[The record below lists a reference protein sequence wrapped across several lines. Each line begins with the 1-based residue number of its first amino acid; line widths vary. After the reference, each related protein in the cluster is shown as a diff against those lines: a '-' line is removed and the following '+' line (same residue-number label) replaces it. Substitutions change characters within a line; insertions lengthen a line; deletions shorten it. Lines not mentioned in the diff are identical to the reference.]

1 MTAGIGD
8 TGTVVA
14 VLIGTV
20 DAAEP
25 VDLAIETVAVG
36 KVKPVSGFHRR

>member
-20 DAAEP
+20 NSAEP
-25 VDLAIETVAVG
+25 VDLVIETVAVG